1 VYQRLVFAAPQSD
14 DEYSSSEVISV
25 EIVNA
30 DKDHLVASVEAA
42 TNQLCAVLRSASD
55 PDVRAVGTWTVR
67 DVGAHLAS
75 GIPLYTGIVRGEGS
89 TYTRLDRI
97 AELNA
102 AAITAITDR
111 DCTSLAD
118 QIESAAAE
126 FVTAVRTTPGDPEV
140 VYHAGILLRVSSV
153 TALLLGEM
161 LIHGYD
167 VAQASRRSWFIA
179 PDDAGLV
186 LRGGLTILPYFVD
199 RAAAAGVR
207 ASFDIRL
214 RGKDGL
220 RLCLAFDDGSVN
232 VAFGC
237 TESVDCHLS
246 ADPATFLLL
255 MYGRQGPLR
264 SALTGKVIAWGRK
277 PWLAFYM
284 QSLVQRP

>member
-1 VYQRLVFAAPQSD
+1 M
-14 DEYSSSEVISV
+14 

-30 DKDHLVASVEAA
+30 DKDQLVASVEAA

-97 AELNA
+97 SELNA

-167 VAQASRRSWFIA
+167 IARASRRSWFIA
-179 PDDAGLV
+179 PGDAGLV

-246 ADPATFLLL
+246 AEPATFLLL